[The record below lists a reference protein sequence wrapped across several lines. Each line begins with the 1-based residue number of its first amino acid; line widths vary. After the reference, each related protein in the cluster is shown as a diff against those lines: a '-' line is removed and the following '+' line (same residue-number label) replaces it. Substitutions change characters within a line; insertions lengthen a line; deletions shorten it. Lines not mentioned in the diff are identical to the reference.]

1 MHFAFTNIRALND
14 GLQIKAIICNLIIII
29 VVFDVIL
36 KFTKNSRWTPSLRDY
51 LHYWRCVIIIV
62 ILLIVYLHS
71 AQYFMI
77 FSTLHLYN

>member
-14 GLQIKAIICNLIIII
+14 GLQIKAIICNLMIII

-51 LHYWRCVIIIV
+51 LLALCYYKCNTFNSLPAQCSVFHDI
-62 ILLIVYLHS
+62 
-71 AQYFMI
+71 QYFA
-77 FSTLHLYN
+77 SL

>member
-14 GLQIKAIICNLIIII
+14 GLQIKAIICNLMIII

-51 LHYWRCVIIIV
+51 LHYWRCVIISVNSLPAQCSVFHDI
-62 ILLIVYLHS
+62 
-71 AQYFMI
+71 QYFA
-77 FSTLHLYN
+77 SL